1 MKKNKTDF
9 FKSLGLKLRD
19 CRRKRNFIFEDMPNI
34 TDQSPLKVML
44 LVSGKK
50 ELYNWSVSELW
61 TYLDKM
67 GYDLYIDAIPQ
78 KQEKTPLPPN
88 TVLAAVCSVSQPASK
103 TRNKKSRPTQKNNS
117 QNRIV
122 QPGRGFGKAGTFRAC
137 LPFHIINWH
146 YNTFSDN
153 NQLSLQCRWQNSH
166 RLSTPVHAS
175 ACRH

>member
-44 LVSGKK
+44 LESGKK

-67 GYDLYIDAIPQ
+67 GYNLYIDA
-78 KQEKTPLPPN
+78 LPKEQ
-88 TVLAAVCSVSQPASK
+88 TS
-103 TRNKKSRPTQKNNS
+103 
-117 QNRIV
+117 
-122 QPGRGFGKAGTFRAC
+122 
-137 LPFHIINWH
+137 
-146 YNTFSDN
+146 
-153 NQLSLQCRWQNSH
+153 
-166 RLSTPVHAS
+166 
-175 ACRH
+175 